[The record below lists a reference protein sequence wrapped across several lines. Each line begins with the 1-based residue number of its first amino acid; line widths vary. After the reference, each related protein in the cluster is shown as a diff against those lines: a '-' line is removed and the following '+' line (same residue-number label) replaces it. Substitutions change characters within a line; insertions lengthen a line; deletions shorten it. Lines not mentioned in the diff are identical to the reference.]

1 MTPITIELAGSE
13 HLSAIPAIELAASA
27 MFPEADLPV
36 ENRFLVIEDE
46 LLQEAQSDARL
57 WVALTDH
64 RTPVG
69 FAMADIVDGGAHLDE
84 MDVMPDFGR
93 QGIGTRLVHTLIDW
107 ARCGDYP
114 VLTLI
119 TFRHLPWNAPFY
131 EKLGFAA
138 MASSEPGEELAILLQ
153 AESEAGIDVHKRVCM
168 KLDLTKERGQAW
180 AQQG

>member
-1 MTPITIELAGSE
+1 LTEISIKLAGSE

-36 ENRFLVIEDE
+36 EVRYLVIENE

-57 WVALTDH
+57 WVALTDE

-69 FAMADIVDGGAHLDE
+69 FAMAGIIDGGAHLDE

-93 QGIGTRLVHTLIDW
+93 QGVGTRLVRTIIDW
-107 ARCGDYP
+107 ARLGDYP

-131 EKLGFAA
+131 ERMGFEA
-138 MASSEPGEELAILLQ
+138 MATSELGEELAKLLQ
-153 AESEAGIDVHKRVCM
+153 EEGDAGIDVHKRVCM
-168 KLDLTKERGQAW
+168 KLDLTRERN
-180 AQQG
+180 

>member
-1 MTPITIELAGSE
+1 MTEISIKLAGSE

-36 ENRFLVIEDE
+36 EVRYLVIENE

-57 WVALTDH
+57 WVALTDE

-69 FAMADIVDGGAHLDE
+69 FAMAGIIDGGAHLDE

-93 QGIGTRLVHTLIDW
+93 QGVGTRLVRTIIDW
-107 ARCGDYP
+107 ARLGDYP

-119 TFRHLPWNAPFY
+119 TFRHLPWNASFY
-131 EKLGFAA
+131 ERMGFEA
-138 MASSEPGEELAILLQ
+138 MATSELGEELAKLLQ
-153 AESEAGIDVHKRVCM
+153 EEGDAGIDVHKRVCM
-168 KLDLTKERGQAW
+168 KLDLTRERN
-180 AQQG
+180 

>member
-1 MTPITIELAGSE
+1 
-13 HLSAIPAIELAASA
+13 

-36 ENRFLVIEDE
+36 EVRYLVIENE

-57 WVALTDH
+57 WVALTDE

-69 FAMADIVDGGAHLDE
+69 FAMAGIIDGGAHLDE

-93 QGIGTRLVHTLIDW
+93 QGVGTRLVRTIIDW
-107 ARCGDYP
+107 ARLGDYP

-131 EKLGFAA
+131 ERMGFEA
-138 MASSEPGEELAILLQ
+138 MATSELGEELAKLLQ
-153 AESEAGIDVHKRVCM
+153 EEGDAGIDVHKRVGM
-168 KLDLTKERGQAW
+168 KLDLTRERN
-180 AQQG
+180 

>member
-1 MTPITIELAGSE
+1 MTEINIKLAGSE

-27 MFPEADLPV
+27 MFAEADLPAAV
-36 ENRFLVIEDE
+36 RYLVIENE

-57 WVALTDH
+57 WVALTDE

-69 FAMADIVDGGAHLDE
+69 FAMAGIIDGGAHLDE

-93 QGIGTRLVHTLIDW
+93 QGIGTHLVRTIIDW
-107 ARCGDYP
+107 ARSDNYLD
-114 VLTLI
+114 LTLI

-131 EKLGFAA
+131 EKMGFEA
-138 MASSEPGEELAILLQ
+138 MKSSELGEELATLLQ

-168 KLDLTKERGQAW
+168 KLNLTQDSN
-180 AQQG
+180 

>member
-1 MTPITIELAGSE
+1 LTEISIKLAGSE

-36 ENRFLVIEDE
+36 EVRYLVIENQ

-57 WVALTDH
+57 WVALTDE

-69 FAMADIVDGGAHLDE
+69 FAMAGIIDGGAHLDE
-84 MDVMPDFGR
+84 MDVVPDFGR
-93 QGIGTRLVHTLIDW
+93 QGIGTRLVRTIIDW
-107 ARCGDYP
+107 ARSDDHSE
-114 VLTLI
+114 LTLI

-131 EKLGFAA
+131 EKMGFKV
-138 MASSEPGEELAILLQ
+138 MKSSEVGEELASLLQ

-168 KLDLTKERGQAW
+168 KLKLTQDRN
-180 AQQG
+180 